1 MKKTNCKGSR
11 NKSFIASTKNTGKM
25 NGIMDLYAPLDE
37 ERALV
42 VSELLTN
49 LPNTAR
55 LIGLGN
61 EAVVY
66 EGTTYSTDSRSI
78 YIAVGYI
85 LGGDIPSRTSLSRKE
100 KAEVARKLDSV
111 MRTYY
116 DDTLVSRKIDAQMLG
131 MTPMCKYDN
140 TKQKAL
146 YVFKC
151 NGTQHVLNAEY
162 LYNALRFT
170 GSSEILFHEGEPES
184 PVMFISDDKRCMA
197 MVLPIRTKKVFS
209 EEGIVYDNI
218 SD

>member
-1 MKKTNCKGSR
+1 MKKANSKRSR
-11 NKSFIASTKNTGKM
+11 NKSLSVSTKT
-25 NGIMDLYAPLDE
+25 NGIVDILPPFDE
-37 ERALV
+37 ERTLV

-61 EAVVY
+61 EVVVAN
-66 EGTTYSTDSRSI
+66 GTTYSTDSRSI
-78 YIAVGYI
+78 YIAKGYV
-85 LGGDIPSRTSLSRKE
+85 LGGDMPSRTSLSREE
-100 KAEVARKLDSV
+100 KAEVARKLDGV
-111 MRTYY
+111 MQTYY

-131 MTPMCKYDN
+131 MMLMCMCKHD

-146 YVFKC
+146 YVFKHKSE
-151 NGTQHVLNAEY
+151 QHVLNAEY

-184 PVMFISDDKRCMA
+184 PVMFTSDDKRCMA
-197 MVLPIRTKKVFS
+197 MVLPIRTEKVFS
-209 EEGIVYDNI
+209 EEGIVYDNV